1 MKGLIG
7 NTPLLQIFYK
17 LNGEEHS
24 FFTKLEYYNY
34 TGSIKD
40 RVVSYILEKSKEE
53 GLLKEGM
60 PLVEATSGNTGI
72 SLSSFGALLN
82 HPVKIF
88 MPDWVSKER
97 DMLMRSYGA
106 DVTLIS
112 REEGGFKTCI
122 EMAKEYALIHDGF
135 LLNQFS
141 NRYNLEAH
149 EKTTAKE
156 LLLTLKDIDVFVSG
170 IGTGGTLIGT
180 GKKLKEVYGTKVIA
194 MEPEN
199 MSLLK
204 NHTYGSHKI
213 EGIGDDF
220 IPDIVDQSLIDDVIT
235 ISDEEAIY
243 LSQKLARD
251 LGLGVGI
258 SSGANAAASI
268 LLHDLGETIVTVF
281 ADDNKKYLSS
291 DLMVDMHIPSRFKEL
306 SFTDFKV
313 VTK

>member
-1 MKGLIG
+1 MKELIG

-40 RVVSYILEKSKEE
+40 RVVSYILKKMEEE
-53 GLLKEGM
+53 GILKDGM

-72 SLSSFGALLN
+72 SLASFGALLK

-97 DMLMRSYGA
+97 ALLMRSYGA

-122 EMAKEYALIHDGF
+122 EMARDYSLKHHGF

-156 LLLTLKDIDVFVSG
+156 LLNTITNIDIFVSG

-180 GKKLKEVYGTKVIA
+180 GRKLKEEYGTKIIA

-220 IPDIVDQSLIDDVIT
+220 IPEIVDQSIIDEVIT
-235 ISDEEAIY
+235 ISDDEAIY
-243 LSQKLARD
+243 LSQKLAHD

-258 SSGANAAASI
+258 SSGANAAAAI
-268 LLHDLGETIVTVF
+268 LLRDQGEKIVTVF
-281 ADDNKKYLSS
+281 ADDNKKYLSG
-291 DLMVDMHIPSRFKEL
+291 DLMKDILVPDRFQEL
-306 SFTDFKV
+306 YFTHFKV